1 MGLLAAIHDLWE
13 SEAALEALLPAERVF
28 TGRVPQ
34 FKAMPYASIESST
47 SSPHVRTNDSMA
59 RDVGL
64 TIHVWTET
72 YAEGDAIRQEIEAA
86 FANRTIETDDGN
98 VLDVTIES
106 SGSLQEDDPSETT
119 WQTVIQLGLLV
130 SRARVH

>member
-1 MGLLAAIHDLWE
+1 MSLLAAIHDLWE
-13 SEAALEALLPAERVF
+13 SEAALEALLPVEQVF

-34 FKAMPYASIESST
+34 FWEMPYASIEQPSSGE
-47 SSPHVRTNDSMA
+47 HVRTNSSMV

-72 YAEGDAIRQEIEAA
+72 YAEGDAIRRQIEAA
-86 FANRTIETDDGN
+86 FANRTIETDDGK
-98 VLDVTIES
+98 VLDVIVES
-106 SGSLQEDDPSETT
+106 SGAIQEDEPGKTA
-119 WQTVIQLGLLV
+119 WQTIVQLRLLV